1 MTTSRRWLTWIVGG
15 VAMTALAL
23 ASACGGNGDDGSD
36 AADDRASNQTPK
48 QDDDSTGKDSGSPSK
63 EDPGIGNFGQDA
75 GATDDASC
83 APNTTAI
90 VRDFKMNGTSGGH
103 PDFEHFTGP
112 TQKNMVL
119 PTLGADKKPVYNP
132 SPDGGKQKTITS
144 PESFAQWYHDTPG
157 VNVAIEFPIPFT
169 MSADGISTF
178 SSDHFF
184 PIDDQ
189 GFGNQGKN
197 HNYSFTLEL
206 HTEFKYQGGETF
218 TFTGDDDLW
227 TFVAGKLAVD
237 LGGPHT
243 PQTGS
248 VKLDDLANS
257 FGLKIGQIYPLDVF
271 QAERHSTGSNFR
283 IDTTIAFTN
292 CKPIIV
298 H

>member
-1 MTTSRRWLTWIVGG
+1 MTNERWLAWIGG
-15 VAMTALAL
+15 CVAVTALAL
-23 ASACGGNGDDGSD
+23 VAACGGSGSNADDGSD
-36 AADDRASNQTPK
+36 EPDEPKPTKGEDGGAPSN
-48 QDDDSTGKDSGSPSK
+48 D
-63 EDPGIGNFGQDA
+63 DPGPGDFTQDA
-75 GATDDASC
+75 GATTDASC

-90 VRDFKMNGTSGGH
+90 IRDFKMNGTSGGH
-103 PDFEHFTGP
+103 PDFEHFNGQG
-112 TQKNMVL
+112 QKNMVM

-132 SPDGGKQKTITS
+132 NPDGGKHRFITS
-144 PESFAQWYHDTPG
+144 PESFAQWYRDTPE

-169 MSADGISTF
+169 TSADGISTF
-178 SSDHFF
+178 SNNKFF
-184 PIDDQ
+184 PIDGQ
-189 GFGNQGKN
+189 GFGNQERD
-197 HNYSFTLEL
+197 HNYGFTLEL

-227 TFVAGKLAVD
+227 TFIAGRLAVD
-237 LGGPHT
+237 LGGLHN

-248 VKLDDLANS
+248 VKLDDIATS
-257 FGLKIGQIYPLDVF
+257 FGLKIGETYPLDVF